1 MKRIKLGALEV
12 SEQGLGLMGMSEFRG
27 RPGDWDESIAT
38 IRRAID
44 LGVTFLDTADVYG
57 AGHNEVL
64 LGRAIHGLRERVE
77 IATKFG
83 IDRSQGDSAWKLRG
97 NRAYCRKSCDSSL
110 MRLGTDYIDIYYL
123 HFPPQDV
130 EIEET
135 IDAMAELV
143 KEGKVL
149 AIGLSNAP
157 SEIIRRA
164 CSVHPIAAL
173 QGEYS
178 LWERRIED
186 VSPVLA
192 EFGVGLVAYAPLGR
206 GLLSGMVKIEK
217 LDDMDFRRRNPRF
230 EGEAAAAHQ
239 TIIDNVNL
247 IATHYGAP
255 SSHVALA
262 WVHAQIPRLGINIVP
277 IPGTKTVKW
286 LVENVEALSLKLASD
301 DLTKLNKLAAGLSGD
316 FSVSHAKRQS

>member
-110 MRLGTDYIDIYYL
+110 MRLGTDYIDLYYL

-143 KEGKVL
+143 KEGKVR

>member
-110 MRLGTDYIDIYYL
+110 MRLGTDYIDLYYL